1 MLLQVPHHHS
11 RPTGRRTPE
20 ASPGG
25 VRARLASPLRH
36 ISQSI
41 EEYTYG
47 LTPTEHASRPV
58 QHNGLQR
65 GEAGRLQGKLQSA
78 ELRAVGLGET
88 IKVLEASLKV
98 KDDTIHRLE
107 GMVAVRIQHAWCK
120 SLASYC
126 NDLAKESQ
134 TDICGVQ

>member
-1 MLLQVPHHHS
+1 MPVQVPHHRS
-11 RPTGRRTPE
+11 RPTGRRTPA

-25 VRARLASPLRH
+25 ARARTASPVRH
-36 ISQSI
+36 TSQGV
-41 EEYTYG
+41 EDYTYG
-47 LTPTEHASRPV
+47 LTPTENASRAV
-58 QHNGLQR
+58 QQSGLQR

-107 GMVAVRIQHAWCK
+107 GMVAVRIQHAWCT
-120 SLASYC
+120 SLASYV
-126 NDLAKESQ
+126 LRSRTLPALQ
-134 TDICGVQ
+134 